1 MNTINQGDILF
12 KLAETDKEFKD
23 GKNLFQQYAQSLD
36 IDLSFQGFND
46 ELHTID
52 KQYKAPTGALLL
64 AFHGDV
70 AVGCAGVRQLDKDTA
85 ELKRMFVRE
94 EYRAFKVGKRL
105 LELAIDFA
113 RDLHYK
119 AIRLDTLPTMT
130 RAQNLYRSMGFYEIP
145 SYRFNPVE
153 DAVYMEKSL
162 INETDN

>member
-1 MNTINQGDILF
+1 MNTISQGEILF
-12 KLAETDKEFKD
+12 KLAEKDEDFKH
-23 GKNLFQQYAQSLD
+23 GKTLFQQYAQSLD

-46 ELHTID
+46 ELNTIN

-64 AFHGDV
+64 AYHGDV
-70 AVGCAGVRQLDKDTA
+70 AVGCAGVRRLNKDTA

-105 LELAIDFA
+105 LELAIDIA
-113 RDLHYK
+113 QDLYYK

-145 SYRFNPVE
+145 SYRFNPVK

-162 INETDN
+162 INETEN